1 MKCRKEDSISGWRI
15 PYGPGTHQCA
25 SFYLHGRI
33 CPCQPGLSC
42 FPGQPAKCRAISA
55 ETPCLQPNNRREE
68 WSTGISSLPHHEK
81 ERNICQKRRLQT
93 KQATPKRAAADN
105 LRRRSRFYQSLI
117 DAPIL
122 KSGKKTR
129 YRHLP
134 STVII
139 FITQEDLFGKD
150 LAMYTFREW
159 CQEVPKLPLDD
170 GTCKIFLNMTSKR
183 GRAEL
188 VSLLQYMKNS
198 NLNNAEI
205 SVKDQRILDLDKVV
219 REVKESEEWEDVK
232 MNILEIGLER
242 GKELGILQGIEQGR
256 LKTLVQNV
264 ESAMKNFNVTLPQ
277 ACAGLEISVAEYKK
291 AKEQISS
298 WE

>member
-1 MKCRKEDSISGWRI
+1 MPQGIFYLRMEDSLR
-15 PYGPGTHQCA
+15 PGYTSVCFILSSRTNMSVSARFCPA
-25 SFYLHGRI
+25 SQDSPPNAEQSLRKLLAYNQITAGRN
-33 CPCQPGLSC
+33 GARE
-42 FPGQPAKCRAISA
+42 FPLCH
-55 ETPCLQPNNRREE
+55 TM
-68 WSTGISSLPHHEK
+68 
-81 ERNICQKRRLQT
+81 KRRGTFAKKDDYRQNRPH
-93 KQATPKRAAADN
+93 PKRAGADN

-198 NLNNAEI
+198 NLDNAEI

>member
-1 MKCRKEDSISGWRI
+1 
-15 PYGPGTHQCA
+15 
-25 SFYLHGRI
+25 
-33 CPCQPGLSC
+33 
-42 FPGQPAKCRAISA
+42 
-55 ETPCLQPNNRREE
+55 
-68 WSTGISSLPHHEK
+68 
-81 ERNICQKRRLQT
+81 
-93 KQATPKRAAADN
+93 
-105 LRRRSRFYQSLI
+105 
-117 DAPIL
+117 
-122 KSGKKTR
+122 
-129 YRHLP
+129 
-134 STVII
+134 
-139 FITQEDLFGKD
+139 
-150 LAMYTFREW
+150 MYTFREW

-198 NLNNAEI
+198 NLDNAEI
-205 SVKDQRILDLDKVV
+205 SVKDKRILDLDKVV

-291 AKEQISS
+291 ANEQISS

>member
-1 MKCRKEDSISGWRI
+1 
-15 PYGPGTHQCA
+15 
-25 SFYLHGRI
+25 
-33 CPCQPGLSC
+33 
-42 FPGQPAKCRAISA
+42 
-55 ETPCLQPNNRREE
+55 
-68 WSTGISSLPHHEK
+68 
-81 ERNICQKRRLQT
+81 
-93 KQATPKRAAADN
+93 
-105 LRRRSRFYQSLI
+105 
-117 DAPIL
+117 
-122 KSGKKTR
+122 
-129 YRHLP
+129 
-134 STVII
+134 
-139 FITQEDLFGKD
+139 
-150 LAMYTFREW
+150 MYTFREW

-277 ACAGLEISVAEYKK
+277 ACAGLQSSRAEYKK
-291 AKEQISS
+291 ANEQISS